1 MHTAMALEG
10 NLETFY
16 LSSLFQLLSN
26 DKKTGKLRI
35 TLDEDVVTVH
45 FCDGTIV
52 SATSTDN
59 EKKLGYL
66 LRSEGVIGDI
76 ELQKHLLIARNRKER
91 LGKVLVDEYFISKEE
106 LDKFIR
112 MQAEN
117 ILFGLFHWTKG
128 KFRFEECP
136 IAPPE
141 DTDTQFDTMELI
153 LEASRRVDEM
163 SEIEKK
169 IPAKDQILRYTPEAA
184 STNKQAKLNYQEN
197 AVLRLVNGM
206 RTIKEIIYQSG
217 YDEFTAV
224 KALYTLLSAQ
234 IIDVKEKVE
243 LSFQTDAS
251 QPTPDEPSDR
261 QAQQKHDSDSAGQH
275 PKKTLRRHTAQD
287 QILRGIPRG
296 KNRFF
301 GIAFAIIVISIAS
314 GAALLIKM
322 GGLNTLFGTTDSN
335 PVQTPSS
342 TLQPKEKTSQT
353 AKNLTETQSIQD
365 KNSFFFLNLPAGFT
379 YGDTTTPRKSVITAV
394 YAANVTVEIEAK
406 QWSGQWNA
414 EDEMYKKIAGFQ
426 NVQSGRARA
435 AIESHALLSIGGGQG
450 YKITSAETINAA
462 LRMMHL
468 YTLVGHQKMISIQIM
483 CENCKQPQTS
493 TLFSKVDEAI
503 KKSLLIY
510 P

>member
-1 MHTAMALEG
+1 MALEG

-35 TLDEDVVTVH
+35 TLDEDVVTVN
-45 FCDGTIV
+45 FCDGIIV
-52 SATSTDN
+52 SATSTGD

-117 ILFGLFHWTKG
+117 ILFSLFHWTKG

-136 IAPPE
+136 VSPPE
-141 DTDTQFDTMELI
+141 DTDTQFETMEVI

-197 AVLRLVNGM
+197 AVLRLINGM

-224 KALYTLLSAQ
+224 KAIYTLLSVN

-251 QPTPDEPSDR
+251 QTTPDALAER
-261 QAQQKHDSDSAGQH
+261 QAEQKNALDFAGQ
-275 PKKTLRRHTAQD
+275 PLQKIQRSHTPQG
-287 QILRGIPRG
+287 QILRGTPRK

-301 GIAFAIIVISIAS
+301 GIAFIIIVISMAS
-314 GAALLIKM
+314 GTALYMKM
-322 GGLNTLFGTTDSN
+322 GGFSILATLFGTTDSS
-335 PVQTPSS
+335 PVPTPAS
-342 TLQPKEKTSQT
+342 TLQPKKETSQT
-353 AKNLTETQSIQD
+353 LTETQSLQD

-379 YGDTTTPRKSVITAV
+379 YEDTTTPRKAVITAA

-406 QWSGQWNA
+406 QWTGPWNA
-414 EDEMYKKIAGFQ
+414 EDAMYKKIAGFQ

-435 AIESHALLSIGGGQG
+435 DIESHALISIGGGQG
-450 YKITSAETINAA
+450 YKITLAETINAA
-462 LRMMHL
+462 LRMTHV
-468 YTLVGHQKMISIQIM
+468 YTLVGHQKMISIQVM
-483 CENCKQPQTS
+483 CKNCKQPQTS
-493 TLFSKVDEAI
+493 VLFSKVDEAI